1 MASSKK
7 TKGSVGRRGFLKGAA
22 GGAAA
27 LITKPPEANAQPP
40 RPGPGPNAIAA
51 APTQAA
57 LSADVGNGRPIPG
70 INGIELS
77 PGSDFMVDV
86 LKQLDFEYVVA
97 NPGTS
102 FAGLHE
108 SLLNYGNNTKPEF
121 LTACHEES
129 AVSMAHGYA
138 KIEGKPMLVLLHADV
153 GIQHA
158 SMAIFNA
165 YADRVPIY
173 MIAGNWGH
181 AVQAHNAQDMALM
194 VRDMIKWDD
203 EPRSLAGF
211 ADAAQKAYTIAMMPP
226 MGPTLLV
233 VDEDLQEM
241 TNQEPHLRVP
251 KFKPIQPPSGD
262 LGSVREAAKLLV
274 NAENPVIITGRSAR
288 TANGMR
294 LLVEL
299 AELLQ
304 APVSGGDRMNF
315 PLTHPLSGAGIAGAQ
330 PDVTMAL
337 EVNNAPVGRNGGKTI
352 NISSTILSL
361 KNNYQDV
368 GDRYT
373 ASDIDMAADAEATLP
388 ALIEECRKLLTPDRK
403 RTFQERGKKL
413 AEAHRQVRIKDI
425 ELAAIGWDASPV
437 SLNRLY
443 GELWPFIKNEDWSM
457 VSWDGFMGG
466 WPRRLWAFDKHYH
479 YIGAQGAGGMG
490 YGAGAA
496 VGAALANKKHG
507 RISINVQTDGDL
519 NYQPAVLWTAA
530 HHKAPLLTIMHNNR
544 AYHQE
549 VMRMQR
555 QATAMNRGVDRI
567 HIGTKLWNPEIDY
580 ASIAKGYG
588 MYAEGPISD
597 PKDLAA
603 AYKRGI
609 ERVKN
614 GEPALID
621 VITQPRG

>member
-7 TKGSVGRRGFLKGAA
+7 TKGSVGRRGFLRGAA
-22 GGAAA
+22 AGAAA
-27 LITKPPEANAQPP
+27 LVAKPPEAIAQP
-40 RPGPGPNAIAA
+40 RPQGAVGNASAA
-51 APTQAA
+51 TPTQAA
-57 LSADVGNGRPIPG
+57 LNVDVGNGRPIPG

-77 PGSDFMVDV
+77 PGSDYMVDV

-194 VRDMIKWDD
+194 IRDMIKWDD
-203 EPRSLAGF
+203 EPRSLPGF
-211 ADAAQKAYTIAMMPP
+211 ADAAQKAYAIAMMPP

-241 TNQEPHLRVP
+241 TNQEPNLRVP
-251 KFKPIQPPSGD
+251 KFRPIHPASGD

-288 TANGMR
+288 TASGMA

-315 PLTHPLSGAGIAGAQ
+315 PLTHPLSGAGIPGAQ
-330 PDVTMAL
+330 PDVTLAL

-368 GDRYT
+368 GDRFT

-388 ALIEECRKLLTPDRK
+388 ALIEECRKLVTGDRK
-403 RTFQERGKKL
+403 RVFEERGKKL
-413 AEAHRQVRIKDI
+413 GEAHREARVKDI

-555 QATAMNRGVDRI
+555 QATAMNRGVDKI

-621 VITQPRG
+621 VVTQPRG